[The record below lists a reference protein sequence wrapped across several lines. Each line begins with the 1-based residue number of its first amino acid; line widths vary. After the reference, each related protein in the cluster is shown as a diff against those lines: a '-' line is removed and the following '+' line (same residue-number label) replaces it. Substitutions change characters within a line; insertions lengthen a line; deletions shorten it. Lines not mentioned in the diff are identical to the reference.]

1 MPVTAVKRS
10 QGLINQTLNHDLH
23 PIGFCSGPW
32 IDSNMLGQF
41 NKVHSP
47 ARRRIE
53 ASEFDAFGT
62 AVTGRGRLVGLMIAA
77 GSRNRNN
84 GAKTSTGILHIY
96 LSLGEPS
103 EMQLIS
109 HSSSGSKT
117 QRSRGSTG

>member
-23 PIGFCSGPW
+23 PIGFCSGPR

-53 ASEFDAFGT
+53 ASEFDALS
-62 AVTGRGRLVGLMIAA
+62 VHC
-77 GSRNRNN
+77 
-84 GAKTSTGILHIY
+84 TSKEHPT
-96 LSLGEPS
+96 
-103 EMQLIS
+103 
-109 HSSSGSKT
+109 SS
-117 QRSRGSTG
+117 